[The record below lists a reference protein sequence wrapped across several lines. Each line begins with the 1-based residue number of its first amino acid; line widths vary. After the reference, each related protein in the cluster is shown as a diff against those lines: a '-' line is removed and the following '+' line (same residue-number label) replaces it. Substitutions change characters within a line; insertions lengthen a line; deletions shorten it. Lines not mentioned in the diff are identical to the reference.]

1 MKMNDIRSLQES
13 ALKAKLDDLNL
24 ELGVERRKVAS
35 TGVASKVVKIR
46 DIKRTIA
53 RIQTVIRERGAKK

>member
-1 MKMNDIRSLQES
+1 MKMNDIRGLQDF

-24 ELGVERRKVAS
+24 ELGAERRKVAS

-53 RIQTVIRERGAKK
+53 RIQTVMRQRGATK